1 MFLGEKTH
9 LDNLKSNTTHWQ
21 INKYWPKALL
31 VTSVQHER
39 LLRFHTAKSSG
50 QCPENDLHWLVI
62 FPPCPFHRCCCGCPL
77 SRCLTSWDNGN
88 FGGES
93 GHSSVGRYEMTETF
107 IKVSCDLT
115 KGDADR
121 RWDVYN
127 AVMSFTGR
135 NTSSMMKPLQTQISV
150 VPATFLYSSS
160 SSSSC
165 HPEPWAQTLKQHTT
179 PLYWRDWT
187 GTNCKLVCVA
197 VVLPTVSKMIW

>member
-1 MFLGEKTH
+1 MIYI
-9 LDNLKSNTTHWQ
+9 D
-21 INKYWPKALL
+21 LL
-31 VTSVQHER
+31 FFS
-39 LLRFHTAKSSG
+39 
-50 QCPENDLHWLVI
+50 
-62 FPPCPFHRCCCGCPL
+62 PCPFHRCCCCCGCPL

-93 GHSSVGRYEMTETF
+93 GHSRVGRYEMTERF

-150 VPATFLYSSS
+150 APATFLYSSS